1 MPELLIAL
9 ETNVLY
15 KSQNEQQQAAVA
27 MSLVVP
33 QSGTSQSEKGDEI
46 FWPLC

>member
-1 MPELLIAL
+1 MPELLISL

-15 KSQNEQQQAAVA
+15 KSQNGQQPAVVPV
-27 MSLVVP
+27 SLVVP
-33 QSGTSQSEKGDEI
+33 QRAKSQSEKGDEI